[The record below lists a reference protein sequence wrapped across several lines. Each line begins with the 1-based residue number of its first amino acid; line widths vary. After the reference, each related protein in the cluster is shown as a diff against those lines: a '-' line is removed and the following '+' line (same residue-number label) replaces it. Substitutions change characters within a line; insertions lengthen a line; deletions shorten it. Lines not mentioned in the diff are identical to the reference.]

1 MASLAVVVAGMIVG
15 LVIVAFGHWRLGCL
29 VVGAFLAVGGLER
42 LMLPTEKAGL
52 LRVRSRFFDVI
63 ILLGMGAAIIALSI
77 LVPQN

>member
-1 MASLAVVVAGMIVG
+1 MVSLAVVVAGMIAG
-15 LVIVAFGHWRLGCL
+15 LVLVAIGQWRLGCL

-42 LMLPTEKAGL
+42 LLLPTAKAGL

-63 ILLGMGAAIIALSI
+63 ILIGMGAAIIALSI